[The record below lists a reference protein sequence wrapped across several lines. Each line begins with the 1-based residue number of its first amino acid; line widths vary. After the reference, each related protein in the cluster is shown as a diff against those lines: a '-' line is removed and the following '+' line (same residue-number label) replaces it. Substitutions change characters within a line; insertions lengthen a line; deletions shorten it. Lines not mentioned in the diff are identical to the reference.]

1 MLELNYSFVLQV
13 GLFLALW
20 AVLKK
25 FWFDPAL
32 RVIKER
38 ASRSEGEVEKA
49 RGLEGEVARLRQE
62 HETAVQ
68 RARAEAQREVADI
81 IRLAESEQKHLISQA
96 NDDAQRTLSD
106 VRERVA
112 EDIAAA
118 RRTLHDEVG
127 TIAREVARQVL
138 GRAV

>member
-13 GLFLALW
+13 VLFLVLW
-20 AVLKK
+20 AVLKRL
-25 FWFDPAL
+25 WFDPAL
-32 RVIKER
+32 RLIKER

-49 RGLEGEVARLRQE
+49 RVLEAEVARLRQE

-81 IRLAESEQKHLISQA
+81 IRLAEAEQKQLISQA

-112 EDIAAA
+112 EDIATA

-127 TIAREVARQVL
+127 PIAREVARQVL